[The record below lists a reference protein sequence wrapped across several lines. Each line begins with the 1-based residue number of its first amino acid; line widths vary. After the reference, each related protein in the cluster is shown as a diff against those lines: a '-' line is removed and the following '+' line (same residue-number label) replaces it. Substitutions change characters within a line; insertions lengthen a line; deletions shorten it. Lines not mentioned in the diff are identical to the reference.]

1 MKKFLAIL
9 VLGLLVTSC
18 VATGTQTLSVDEKIN
33 APKIIALN
41 VTGGGPWMREIEK
54 RLKKSGFKVLRAA
67 SVNEAIEVEGK
78 KIIRYNE
85 ASTRYFLLIDAYVD
99 VSWAHRCFGDGYEFD
114 YINADLIDL
123 STNETIASMEG
134 RGFSEKCP
142 PMSGTIF
149 TDINQM
155 IVDSWK

>member
-1 MKKFLAIL
+1 MLVDALAP
-9 VLGLLVTSC
+9 
-18 VATGTQTLSVDEKIN
+18 VD
-33 APKIIALN
+33 
-41 VTGGGPWMREIEK
+41 
-54 RLKKSGFKVLRAA
+54 F
-67 SVNEAIEVEGK
+67 
-78 KIIRYNE
+78 
-85 ASTRYFLLIDAYVD
+85 
-99 VSWAHRCFGDGYEFD
+99 AHRCFGGGYNFD

-155 IVDSWK
+155 IADSWK